1 MSHTTAQP
9 DFFMMSVVEQFHV
22 MLLLIRQLIP
32 HINLPVAQTLFMQH
46 FSNTDWQ
53 NALFNVFDDAALLQD
68 MAPTDSWD
76 VMDQFPPDNSHDAGG
91 GLIFNIVC
99 DEVLS
104 SSQEVQ
110 VEAALSMAPKYV
122 YITLCLILKKFL
134 D

>member
-1 MSHTTAQP
+1 
-9 DFFMMSVVEQFHV
+9 
-22 MLLLIRQLIP
+22 
-32 HINLPVAQTLFMQH
+32 MQH

-68 MAPTDSWD
+68 MAPTNSWD
-76 VMDQFPPDNSHDAGG
+76 VMDQFPPDNSHDTGG

-110 VEAALSMAPKYV
+110 VEAAPWPQSM
-122 YITLCLILKKFL
+122 YILPSA
-134 D
+134 